1 MKRTLY
7 YFLVAFATLY
17 ASQNVFAQTNK
28 AFKKGYRGSVGVST
42 GVAGGTMQEG
52 FFTVANGANA
62 KDQLKPSEF
71 IRLSTV
77 HGYQLGNGVFLG
89 MGLGWDFELL
99 EEMQYG
105 SVFADVKY
113 NLVDA
118 SASPFIEGRTGY
130 HINSNLGGSDTEGLF
145 IGVAGGVDFGHF
157 SASLGFDYC
166 PYLQREDK
174 YRYYYTTK
182 QFFFSVTYIF

>member
-7 YFLVAFATLY
+7 FFLFAFATLY
-17 ASQNVFAQTNK
+17 ASQNVFAQLYK

-42 GVAGGTMQEG
+42 GVAGGTMQKG

-105 SVFADVKY
+105 SVFADIKY

-118 SASPFIEGRTGY
+118 SASPFIEGRTG
-130 HINSNLGGSDTEGLF
+130 
-145 IGVAGGVDFGHF
+145 
-157 SASLGFDYC
+157 
-166 PYLQREDK
+166 
-174 YRYYYTTK
+174 
-182 QFFFSVTYIF
+182 